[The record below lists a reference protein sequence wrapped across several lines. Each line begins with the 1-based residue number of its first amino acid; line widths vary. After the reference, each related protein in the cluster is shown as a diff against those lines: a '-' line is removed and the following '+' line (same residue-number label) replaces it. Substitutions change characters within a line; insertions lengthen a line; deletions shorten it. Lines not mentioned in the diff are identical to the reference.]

1 MAPDASAA
9 NAGRRLA
16 KPGPWRGLGRSERAF
31 WGECQGSALYQT
43 QVAALDLATKCTC
56 PSRKFPCKHALG
68 LLFLM
73 AESESHFAAAEEPEW
88 VSGWLA
94 KRNVAQQKKQARGG
108 QESKPVD
115 VEAQA
120 KRASKRQA
128 NVLAGIEQL
137 ELFLADVVRRGLGR
151 LPAEGPAPWDAQARR
166 LVDAQAPGLAS
177 RVRSIGYRV
186 GVGDDWTERVLGE
199 LGRLALLTRAYRRLS
214 ALPSDLAHD
223 VRRYVGFT
231 LDQAEVM
238 AHRDLV
244 EDDWIVAS
252 STVTDDER
260 LSLQRSWLVGAE
272 SARRALS
279 IQVAVGTGRFQ
290 EVLVPGSSF
299 RARLAFWP
307 AARPERAFIAERLS
321 ATVSGRV
328 PPHTSSIA
336 ALVDDYAT
344 ALSRDPWVG
353 RTLALLEG
361 VRVSRESASRWV
373 VVDGAGRA
381 LSLRGDAHEVL
392 WAVSGG
398 HPVVLVAEWNGFELD
413 ALAVYDDGRCVPL
426 SAGFEGAA

>member
-1 MAPDASAA
+1 MAPDPSAA
-9 NAGRRLA
+9 NAGRKLA
-16 KPGPWRGLGRSERAF
+16 KPGPWKGLGRSERAF

-43 QVAALDLATKCTC
+43 QVAVLDRATKCTC

-73 AESESHFAAAEEPEW
+73 AESESHFPPGEEPEW
-88 VSGWLA
+88 VNGWLA
-94 KRNVAQQKKQARGG
+94 KRGVAQQKKQARAE
-108 QESKPVD
+108 QEPKPVD

-137 ELFLADVVRRGLGR
+137 ELFLSDVVRRGLGR
-151 LPAEGPAPWDAQARR
+151 LPAEGPEPWDAQARR

-186 GVGDDWTERVLGE
+186 GVADDWTERVLGD

-214 ALPSDLAHD
+214 ELPSDLAHD

-231 LDQAEVM
+231 LDQAEVLEHGDV
-238 AHRDLV
+238 A
-244 EDDWIVAS
+244 EDEWIVAS

-260 LSLQRSWLVGAE
+260 LSLQRSWLVGRE

-279 IQVAVGTGRFQ
+279 VQVAVGTSRFQ
-290 EVLVPGSSF
+290 DVLVPGTAF
-299 RARLAFWP
+299 RAKLAFWP
-307 AARPERAFIAERLS
+307 GARPERALIAERLT
-321 ATVSGRV
+321 ATLNGRV
-328 PPHTSSIA
+328 PPHAGSIL

-353 RTLALLEG
+353 RTLALLGG
-361 VRVSRESASRWV
+361 VRVMRESASRFS
-373 VVDGAGRA
+373 VVDSAGQS
-381 LSLRGDAHEVL
+381 LGLRGDAHEVL

-398 HPVVLVAEWNGFELD
+398 HPILLVAEWNGFELD
-413 ALAVYDDGRCVPL
+413 ALAAYDDGRCVPL

>member
-1 MAPDASAA
+1 MAPDVSAA
-9 NAGRRLA
+9 NAGRKLG

-31 WGECQGSALYQT
+31 WGECQGSAIYQT
-43 QVAALDLATKCTC
+43 EVAVLDLATKCTC

-68 LLFLM
+68 LLFLI
-73 AESESHFAAAEEPEW
+73 AESEAHFAVAEEPEW
-88 VSGWLA
+88 VNAWLA
-94 KRNVAQQKKQARGG
+94 KRGVAQQKKQARAE

-137 ELFLADVVRRGLGR
+137 ELFLSDVVRRGLGR
-151 LPAEGPAPWDAQARR
+151 LPAEGPALWDAQARR

-186 GVGDDWTERVLGE
+186 GVGDDWTERVIGE
-199 LGRLALLTRAYRRLS
+199 LGRLALLTRAYRRIS
-214 ALPSDLAHD
+214 ELPTELAHD

-231 LDQAEVM
+231 LDQAEVI
-238 AHRDLV
+238 AHADVV
-244 EDDWIVAS
+244 EDEWIVAS

-279 IQVAVGTGRFQ
+279 IQAAAGTSRFQ
-290 EVLVPGSSF
+290 EVLVPGTAF
-299 RARLAFWP
+299 RAKLAFWP
-307 AARPERAFIAERLS
+307 AARPERALIAERLS

-328 PPHTSSIA
+328 PPHPGSIGDLA
-336 ALVDDYAT
+336 DEYAT
-344 ALSRDPWVG
+344 ALSLDPWVG
-353 RTLALLEG
+353 RTLALLEA
-361 VRVSRESASRWV
+361 VRVSRESASRFS
-373 VVDGAGRA
+373 VVDGAGRS
-381 LSLRGDAHEVL
+381 LYLRGDAHEVL

-398 HPVVLVAEWNGFELD
+398 HPILLVAEWNGFELD
-413 ALAVYDDGRCVPL
+413 ALAAYDDGRCVPL